1 MAIVQTI
8 KPARVSLR
16 VRKVMSGITYFIDY
30 YDPGTGQ
37 RVRRSVGQDKKKAEL
52 RRSEIEWKLFRGET
66 GDLPAIV
73 SAAEFESFFKRFL
86 DHCMK
91 TRSAASVMK
100 DHGRHETLRKFFL
113 EEKEIHSLQEVTPGM
128 VQELQAGYL
137 DGHSVKS
144 WNCLLSIQ
152 KNMLNRAV
160 EWGVIEFNPIAQVK
174 PMSLEQT
181 FRFFSREEVRKI
193 LRAADDQL
201 RPVVM
206 ILLHT
211 GIRRSEL
218 WNLRWRDVDI
228 PKRRITIKAHGAF
241 KTKSGKLRSI
251 PVTKELQIYLKTLSR
266 EGQYVC
272 RPYGHIHSLR
282 RFFVALL
289 GQLGIEGTLH
299 DLRHTFAS
307 HLATAGVPIP
317 VIKELLGH
325 ADIST
330 TMIYAHLS
338 PGIHESE
345 IDRLKF

>member
-1 MAIVQTI
+1 MAALQSI
-8 KPARVSLR
+8 KPVSVSLR
-16 VRKVMSGITYFIDY
+16 LRKVKSGITYFVDY
-30 YDPGTGQ
+30 YEPGSGQ

-73 SAAEFESFFKRFL
+73 GAAEFENFFQRFL

-91 TRSAASVMK
+91 TRSATSVAK
-100 DHGRHETLRKFFL
+100 DHGRHETLRRFFL
-113 EEKEIHSLQEVTPGM
+113 EDKAIRSLQEIAPGM

-137 DGHSVKS
+137 DGHSIKS
-144 WNCLLSIQ
+144 WNCLLSIL

-160 EWGVIEFNPIAQVK
+160 EWGVIEYNPITQVK
-174 PMSLEQT
+174 PMGLEQT
-181 FRFFSREEVRKI
+181 FHFFSREEIRRI
-193 LRAADDQL
+193 LKAADEQL
-201 RPVVM
+201 KPVVM

-228 PKRRITIKAHGAF
+228 GKRRITIKAHGAF

-251 PVTKELQIYLKTLSR
+251 PMTRELQAYLRTLPR
-266 EGQYVC
+266 EGQYIC

-289 GQLGIEGTLH
+289 EKLGIEGTLH